1 MNTKK
6 GRKCIWTESTVCD
19 LVDIIIENDKY
30 KEKLL
35 LTNVKNVKNSCYYEK
50 VIEEVKERCKER
62 EEEFTFDIPQTRA
75 KFKRCVSSCR
85 EAALKIKTSS
95 GIKRFQEEKEFG
107 TWFQKLFPI
116 VSSMDS
122 CQPEQSIEPTRH
134 EPTRHEPEEVDE
146 MEEDV
151 PSSSKTPKRKTLF
164 VPIHETAKRS
174 KSTSI
179 EKTMT
184 MVQESLFELKESF
197 KNDTTSRDLLDFLK
211 ADSERQSQR
220 DDMFLK
226 LMANMCNNQQPTNS
240 SQHHANVPHI
250 NDQQSHYYQGNP
262 RNRYGMTSVL
272 TPSNITQEN
281 SSNIRQENISNIMQ
295 ENINIYSDNNITS
308 YSQLLKD
315 M

>member
-6 GRKCIWTESTVCD
+6 GRKCIWAESMVCD

-50 VIEEVKERCKER
+50 VIEEIKERCKER
-62 EEEFTFDIPQTRA
+62 EEEFTFDITQTRA

-134 EPTRHEPEEVDE
+134 EPEEVDDL
-146 MEEDV
+146 EEDV
-151 PSSSKTPKRKTLF
+151 PSSSKTPKRKNLF

-174 KSTSI
+174 KNTSI

-184 MVQESLFELKESF
+184 MVQESLSELKESF

-226 LMANMCNNQQPTNS
+226 LMANMCNNQQPTNA

-250 NDQQSHYYQGNP
+250 NDPQSHYYQGNP
-262 RNRYGMTSVL
+262 RNRLGMTNFL
-272 TPSNITQEN
+272 TPSNV
-281 SSNIRQENISNIMQ
+281 MQ
-295 ENINIYSDNNITS
+295 ENINIYNDNDITS

-315 M
+315 